1 MAIVNR
7 DLDASEQKQIWMRG
21 FSTLTTTGGTYMAFI
36 APYAIELKDIY
47 VSAKALSGAPTLTF
61 YKMFFS
67 GGASLV
73 AASAALTVSAYGT
86 SGIVRAS
93 LVAAGSTAIQLA
105 ANDVLV
111 IQAAVSN
118 AGMDDAVL
126 TIVAKALQDIKAPF
140 GSSS

>member
-7 DLDASEQKQIWMRG
+7 DMDASEQKQIWMRG
-21 FSTLTTTGGTYMAFI
+21 FSVLTTTGGTYQAFI
-36 APYAIELKDIY
+36 APYAVELKDIY
-47 VSAKALSGAPTLTF
+47 VSAKGISGTPTVTF

-73 AASAALTVSAYGT
+73 AASAALTVTAYGT
-86 SGIVRAS
+86 SGTLRAS
-93 LVAAGSTAIQLA
+93 LNAAGSTTVQLA
-105 ANDVLV
+105 AGDVLV
-111 IQAAVSN
+111 VQSAATN

-140 GSSS
+140 GVTT